1 MQCTVCVIAVL
12 FQSRHLC
19 GRSRS
24 SEERQWNE
32 QGLRNSHKLD
42 GAGCNKTGFV
52 SCTGQPSLH
61 RLTQTHM
68 YPVLRYW
75 ADNNDSLCECMC
87 ACTVKCVT
95 ECMLKHACA
104 SLLLCDCLKCLYIW
118 ECGFASGSHIC
129 PNQNNVSQIKIRST
143 APIAL
148 FPSPCLSLSPPK
160 DSFILSLL
168 LHHSLQLSLA
178 ISWHILLSR
187 SSS

>member
-1 MQCTVCVIAVL
+1 MQCTVCVIVVL
-12 FQSRHLC
+12 FQSRHLY

-24 SEERQWNE
+24 LEERQWNE

-61 RLTQTHM
+61 ILTQTHM
-68 YPVLRYW
+68 YQCW
-75 ADNNDSLCECMC
+75 GIEQTIM
-87 ACTVKCVT
+87 TVCVSVYVHVQCICVT
-95 ECMLKHACA
+95 ECMLKHACT

-148 FPSPCLSLSPPK
+148 FPSPCFSLSPPK
-160 DSFILSLL
+160 DCFILSLL
-168 LHHSLQLSLA
+168 LLHSLQLSLA